1 MKLAG
6 YKHGMLTLDHLR
18 RALKAATACD
28 SPGSPD
34 LLSAQSLHQRR
45 SGEWVRCLAH
55 ELTTLVGDDPDV
67 RVLYRNN
74 PDEANRADFGLNE
87 LLYDVC
93 ICRTTEHPS
102 ARGGRSLRYVTGA
115 LWLVESEFA
124 RDSSQA
130 VKDFNKLVIG
140 RAENKLFIG
149 PRLGGADEPGYL
161 DALLPVARAAA
172 DDGASRVYAALV
184 PHPGEWATP
193 DVADVMLR
201 RYAGEGWETL

>member
-1 MKLAG
+1 
-6 YKHGMLTLDHLR
+6 MLTLDHLR
-18 RALKAATACD
+18 RALTRATACD
-28 SPGSPD
+28 SPGSPE

-45 SGEWVRCLAH
+45 SSEWIRCLAH
-55 ELTTLVGDDPDV
+55 ELTTLVKDEGDV

-74 PDEANRADFGLNE
+74 ETNRADFGLNE

-93 ICRTTEHPS
+93 ICRTAEHPS
-102 ARGGRSLRYVTGA
+102 ARGGRTLRYVTGA

-140 RAENKLFIG
+140 QSKNKLFIG
-149 PRLGGADEPGYL
+149 PRLGAADEAGYL
-161 DALLPVARAAA
+161 DALLPVARASAA
-172 DDGASRVYAALV
+172 NGESSVYAALV

-193 DVADVMLR
+193 DVADVTLR
-201 RYAGEGWETL
+201 RYTAAGWETL